1 MDSEEERI
9 RKGVV
14 VVTEKGKRTIVEQ
27 IAKWVYIGATTAF
40 GSVAISTQLTTQD
53 IVWIFAFLIAVGL
66 VGISKMFQNNR
77 NEVRKRWAVRIEL
90 LFHTYRYRF
99 RTFVLRQNKKYR
111 DEDQKIHDHWQETV
125 RDAYN
130 RGVKKGINMGK
141 EMIEQD
147 FKDEVTVYR
156 QQMSRQ
162 AEELAR
168 VKARFSGKIDDT
180 CKDCPNRNTFSVLI
194 DEAEEALRPPPSKK
208 RKVKF
213 DI

>member
-1 MDSEEERI
+1 MKRTSKRNKEEIKGITRSPSFRDQFIELQQLMDSEEERI

-66 VGISKMFQNNR
+66 VGISKMFENNR

-111 DEDQKIHDHWQETV
+111 DED
-125 RDAYN
+125 
-130 RGVKKGINMGK
+130 
-141 EMIEQD
+141 
-147 FKDEVTVYR
+147 
-156 QQMSRQ
+156 
-162 AEELAR
+162 
-168 VKARFSGKIDDT
+168 
-180 CKDCPNRNTFSVLI
+180 
-194 DEAEEALRPPPSKK
+194 DEAG
-208 RKVKF
+208 
-213 DI
+213 